1 MTFAV
6 VREPVALDVA
16 TGFLVDDPSGL
27 RDLFEAVDALA
38 EEPRPPH
45 AFPLGTSGLH
55 RLRMGRYRVVYEIDD
70 ASGTVKVR
78 HLGRRA

>member
-6 VREPVALDVA
+6 VWEPVALDVA
-16 TGFLVDDPSGL
+16 TRFLVDDPEGL

-38 EEPRPPH
+38 DEPRPPH
-45 AFPLGTSGLH
+45 AFPLGTSGLD
-55 RLRMGRYRVVYEIDD
+55 RLRVGRYRVVYEVDE

-78 HLGRRA
+78 HVGRRA